1 MYNYDWDKDTGG
13 YLLNTRT
20 TGVIKEV
27 RPVFH
32 EELRLLGFDKQ
43 FGWII
48 PESKAP
54 LMWAE
59 ARRYIYKGEV
69 VGEVNGGSLYAKPT
83 LSSYSDNL
91 VIEPVDINAMVE
103 KNKPLLNGLVQ
114 KTLEYIYDTYKEYD
128 KKKVDIFYVAFSG
141 GKDSIVLL
149 DLVQRALP
157 HDVFKVVFADTT
169 MELSETLEAVRQ
181 ARVRWNDLDWHTATS
196 HMKADESWKQIGPPA
211 EKMRWCC
218 SVHKTAPQVLL
229 IKELV
234 GKEHFKTLVFVG
246 VRAEESDSRATY
258 EMVSDSKKH
267 IMQTSCCPILEWN
280 TSELFLYMFDNNLLL
295 NTAYRKGLTRAGCVF
310 CPMSSKW
317 SFMINGLINRTTV
330 DHYVDMITDMSSLDF
345 KSEQEKE
352 KYFNERNWKLRLN
365 GRDIKAGEN
374 RLVEVINKNGIT
386 EILLIRPTTDWKVW
400 LTTIGNLHELDGNK
414 FDLEYKDIHLIFNI
428 ETNNDSVKFVF
439 KTLLKDKTSIRLMY
453 LFKNALYKAA
463 YCVHCKVCMV
473 ECPTGALKMTE
484 TSTTI
489 KNCAH
494 CENCLNRSKGCVVAQ
509 SLSISGGG
517 NNMVKKNI
525 AGYQTRGFRQDWLEL
540 FFELGADFW
549 SNERMGKNMFMSFK
563 VWLREAGMIEN
574 TSPTELCE
582 TLRNLGSDNYLVW
595 ATIFTNLAYESPLI
609 NWYVNEVTYGQTCDN
624 DTFKIMFGDLYTNT
638 VKESAIKSLKETFK
652 ASLVGSV
659 LGQGDCEMK
668 GNSVL
673 NVTRGKWYSPEPLVI
688 LYTLYKFAEKSD
700 NYYNFTLSDL
710 LDDSRERVGLSPAKL
725 FNIDKN
731 TLKPM
736 LQGLSHDYND
746 YIKVTFNK
754 DLENINLNNA
764 KTSLD
769 ILKLY

>member
-1 MYNYDWDKDTGG
+1 MYNYEWDKDTGG

-32 EELRLLGFDKQ
+32 EELRLLGFDRQ

-48 PESKAP
+48 PESEAP

-59 ARRYIYKGEV
+59 ARRYFYRGEL
-69 VGEVNGGSLYAKPT
+69 VGEVNGGSLYIKPVI
-83 LSSYSDNL
+83 SSYRNDL
-91 VIEPVDINAMVE
+91 VIEPVRIAEMVE
-103 KNKPLLNGLVQ
+103 KNLSLLNGLVQ
-114 KTLEYIYDTYKEYD
+114 KTLQYIYDTYKEYS

-169 MELSETLEAVRQ
+169 MELDDTLRAVEL
-181 ARVRWNDLDWHTATS
+181 AKERWNDLDWHTATS
-196 HMKADESWKQIGPPA
+196 HLNASESWNKIGPPA

-234 GKEHFKTLVFVG
+234 GKESFKTLVFVG

-280 TSELFLYMFDNNLLL
+280 TSELFLYMFANNLLF

-317 SFMINGLINRTTV
+317 SFMINGLISRDSV
-330 DHYVDMITDMSSLDF
+330 DKYVDIISDMSSISF
-345 KSEQEKE
+345 KTEAERE
-352 KYFNERNWKLRLN
+352 NYFNERNWKLRLN
-365 GRDIKAGEN
+365 GRDLTTGGNK
-374 RLVEVINKNGIT
+374 LVEVINKNGIT
-386 EILLIRPTTDWKVW
+386 EIILVKPNTDWKVW
-400 LTTIGNLHELDGNK
+400 LSTIGNLHELEDNK
-414 FDLEYKDIHLIFNI
+414 YDLEYKDTHLIFTTEQSNG
-428 ETNNDSVKFVF
+428 NVKFVF
-439 KTLLKDKTSIRLMY
+439 DTLHKDKTSIRFMY
-453 LFKNALYKAA
+453 LFKNALYKSA

-473 ECPTGALKMTE
+473 ECPTGALKMTDN
-484 TSTTI
+484 STII

-494 CENCLNRSKGCVVAQ
+494 CENCLDRRKGCVVAQ

-517 NNMVKKNI
+517 NNMEKKNI

-574 TSPTELCE
+574 SSPTELCE
-582 TLRNLGSDNYLVW
+582 LLRNLGSDNHLVW
-595 ATIFTNLAYESPLI
+595 ATIFTNLAYGSPLI
-609 NWYVNEVTYGQTCDN
+609 NWYVNEVTLGQTCDN
-624 DTFKIMFGDLYTNT
+624 DTFKIMFGDQYTTT
-638 VKESAIKSLKETFK
+638 VKESAIKSLKETIK
-652 ASLVGSV
+652 ASPVGSV
-659 LGQGDCEMK
+659 LGQGDCEIK

-673 NVTRGKWYSPEPLVI
+673 NVTRSKWQSPEPLAI
-688 LYTLYKFAEKSD
+688 LYCLYKFAEKSD

-710 LDDSRERVGLSPAKL
+710 LDDSRERIGLSPAKL
-725 FNIDKN
+725 FGLDKA

-736 LQGLSHDYND
+736 LQGLSHDYNE

-754 DLENINLNNA
+754 DLENINLNNT

-769 ILKLY
+769 IVKLY

>member
-1 MYNYDWDKDTGG
+1 MYNYEWDKDTGG

-32 EELRLLGFDKQ
+32 EELSLLGFDRQ
-43 FGWII
+43 FGWVI
-48 PESKAP
+48 PESEAP

-59 ARRYIYKGEV
+59 ARRYFYKGEL
-69 VGEVNGGSLYAKPT
+69 VGEVNGGSLYAEPT
-83 LSSYSDNL
+83 ISSHSNGL
-91 VIEPVDINAMVE
+91 VIEPVRIAEMVD
-103 KNKPLLNGLVQ
+103 KNLSLLNGLVQ
-114 KTLEYIYDTYKEYD
+114 KTLQYIYDTYKEYS

-169 MELSETLEAVRQ
+169 MELDDTLQAVEL
-181 ARVRWNDLDWHTATS
+181 AKERWNDLDWHTAKS
-196 HMKADESWKQIGPPA
+196 HLNASDSWNKIGPPA

-234 GKEHFKTLVFVG
+234 GKESFKTLVFVG

-267 IMQTSCCPILEWN
+267 IMQTSCCPILDWN
-280 TSELFLYMFDNNLLL
+280 TSELFLYMFANNLLF

-317 SFMINGLINRTTV
+317 SFMINGLISRDIVNKYA
-330 DHYVDMITDMSSLDF
+330 DIISDMSSISF
-345 KSEQEKE
+345 KSEEERK

-365 GRDIKAGEN
+365 GRDLTTGGNKLI
-374 RLVEVINKNGIT
+374 EVINKNGIT
-386 EILLIRPTTDWKVW
+386 EIVLAKPNTDWKVW
-400 LTTIGNLHELDGNK
+400 LSTIGNLHGLENDK
-414 FDLEYKDIHLIFNI
+414 YDLEYKDTHLVFTTEQSNG
-428 ETNNDSVKFVF
+428 NVKFVF
-439 KTLLKDKTSIRLMY
+439 ETLHKDKISIRLMY

-473 ECPTGALKMTE
+473 ECPTGALKMTDN
-484 TSTTI
+484 STTI

-494 CENCLNRSKGCVVAQ
+494 CENCLDRSKGCVVAQ
-509 SLSISGGG
+509 SLSVSGGG
-517 NNMVKKNI
+517 NNMEKKNI

-574 TSPTELCE
+574 SSPTELCE
-582 TLRNLGSDNYLVW
+582 LLRNLGSDNHLVW

-609 NWYVNEVTYGQTCDN
+609 NWYVNEVVLGQTCDN
-624 DTFKIMFGDLYTNT
+624 DTFKIMFGEQYTAT
-638 VKESAIKSLKETFK
+638 VKESAIKSLKETIK
-652 ASLVGSV
+652 ASPVGSV
-659 LGQGDCEMK
+659 LGQGDCEIK

-673 NVTRGKWYSPEPLVI
+673 NVTKSKWQSPEPLAI
-688 LYTLYKFAEKSD
+688 LYCLYKFAEKSD

-725 FNIDKN
+725 FGLDKA

-736 LQGLSHDYND
+736 LQGLSHDYNE

-754 DLENINLNNA
+754 DLENINLNNS

-769 ILKLY
+769 IVMLY